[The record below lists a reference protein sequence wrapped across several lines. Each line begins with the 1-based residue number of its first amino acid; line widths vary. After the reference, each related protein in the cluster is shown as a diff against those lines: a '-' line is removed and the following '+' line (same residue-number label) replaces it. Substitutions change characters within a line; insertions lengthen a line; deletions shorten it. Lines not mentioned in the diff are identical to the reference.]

1 MALKNA
7 SRKLLWIIIYVWT
20 HLGSCSTGVS
30 SAGLVRAFNNKWD
43 NSEACFMQSPRGPQ
57 QDWAPDGH
65 NSYCS
70 SMPVYWL
77 LPLPV
82 SIFPP
87 AHLLPGITSQTTCS
101 PSRQPHVVL
110 FLNPEPQACSHL
122 DLIVRL
128 LSSLPC
134 WNIPKKPEG
143 PFPPVLGREISSPVL
158 PQPLFMLS
166 HLPRMPFLST

>member
-1 MALKNA
+1 MALKNV
-7 SRKLLWIIIYVWT
+7 SRKLLWITIYVWT

-82 SIFPP
+82 SISPP
-87 AHLLPGITSQTTCS
+87 AQLLPGITSQITCS
-101 PSRQPHVVL
+101 PSRQPHTVL
-110 FLNPEPQACSHL
+110 SEPRSPSLLPLGPHCSFAFFPP
-122 DLIVRL
+122 L
-128 LSSLPC
+128 LE
-134 WNIPKKPEG
+134 NIKKPLSFWPGEENLLIS
-143 PFPPVLGREISSPVL
+143 PPSAFVYAEPPS
-158 PQPLFMLS
+158 
-166 HLPRMPFLST
+166 